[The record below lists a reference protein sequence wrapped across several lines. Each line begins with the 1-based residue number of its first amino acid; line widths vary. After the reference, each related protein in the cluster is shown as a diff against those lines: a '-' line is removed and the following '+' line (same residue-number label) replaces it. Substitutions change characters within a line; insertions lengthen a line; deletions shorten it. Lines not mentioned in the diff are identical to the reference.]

1 MNTLSR
7 EEWEAS
13 IREKYPDAVFP
24 EWIIER
30 FAGFMISPM
39 RNLGDGRIATA
50 VTRAI
55 PAEYSEELANRI
67 ADIGRNA
74 LLYMVYGIRVMDPE
88 TFTPKTVRRIRY
100 AVIPQ

>member
-1 MNTLSR
+1 MNTITR
-7 EEWEAS
+7 KEWEAS
-13 IREKYPDAVFP
+13 IRGSHPTAIFP

-30 FAGFMISPM
+30 FFGLMVSPVV
-39 RNLGDGRIATA
+39 NLGDDRIATA

-74 LLYMVYGIRVMDPE
+74 LLYMVYGIRVVDPE
-88 TFTPKTVRRIRY
+88 TFTPKTFRCIRY